1 MTLGQLGIVLAVS
14 VAAGLVNAVAGGG
27 TLLSFPTLVFLG
39 VNPITANATNT
50 LGLWPGSFAGVMG
63 FRRDMAGARR
73 WALLLLWPSLAG
85 GILGAFLLLR
95 TPSHVFE
102 RIAPFLVLA
111 ATTLLAV
118 QEPVSRRFRRLGI
131 GHGPNGSNGSNGWA
145 VAAVAGQFVVATY
158 GGFFGAGIG
167 ILMLA
172 TLGLMGLTDIHQMNG
187 LKNLFAISINGVA
200 AIYFAA
206 SGAVRWSVAATMAVG
221 AIAGGLGGAG
231 LAHRLGRGFVRTAV
245 VAIGVGSSVALA
257 VRAFL

>member
-1 MTLGQLGIVLAVS
+1 
-14 VAAGLVNAVAGGG
+14 
-27 TLLSFPTLVFLG
+27 
-39 VNPITANATNT
+39 
-50 LGLWPGSFAGVMG
+50 
-63 FRRDMAGARR
+63 
-73 WALLLLWPSLAG
+73 

-95 TPSHVFE
+95 TPSQVFE

-111 ATTLLAV
+111 ATILLAV
-118 QEPVSRRFRRLGI
+118 QEPVASRFRRLGI
-131 GHGPNGSNGSNGWA
+131 GHGSRGWA
-145 VAAVAGQFVVATY
+145 VAAVAGQFVVATD

-206 SGAVRWSVAATMAVG
+206 SGAVRWSVVATMAVG
-221 AIAGGLGGAG
+221 AMAGGLGGAG

-245 VAIGVGSSVALA
+245 VAIGIGSSVALA
-257 VRAFL
+257 VRAFS